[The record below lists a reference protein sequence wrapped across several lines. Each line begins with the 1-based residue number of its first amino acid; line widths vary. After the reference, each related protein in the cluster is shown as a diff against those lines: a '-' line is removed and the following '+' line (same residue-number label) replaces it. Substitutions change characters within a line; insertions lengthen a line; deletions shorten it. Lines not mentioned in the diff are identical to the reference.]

1 MYIRNILISVTIILF
16 ISCSTDESSDSPS
29 PLIGRWELTNQTIYE
44 NINCSGTS
52 VSIDFTSEELIDQ
65 LGYELESIWTAN
77 SDGTLTLVLTVI
89 SEGVSQSETTNGT
102 WEDKGGSLCIVL
114 EGYDNND
121 TDDCVDCS
129 DYIING
135 NTLTVNQTC
144 TTGCNIYEFV
154 KQ

>member
-102 WEDKGGSLCIVL
+102 WEDKGTSVCVAW
-114 EGYDNND
+114 
-121 TDDCVDCS
+121 DDDSSDCQDCE
-129 DYIING
+129 DYVISGTTMTVTKICSNG
-135 NTLTVNQTC
+135 CYIHEL
-144 TTGCNIYEFV
+144 I